1 MTTPT
6 TSTTTLQST
15 DWALL
20 AVFTIA
26 GALRLLLVHG
36 IALVLLLAGYR
47 PQRPEQKELAPLKT
61 PTRRTAKPAAAKP
74 RKRTPA
80 LAQL

>member
-1 MTTPT
+1 MKA
-6 TSTTTLQST
+6 T

-26 GALRLLLVHG
+26 DALRLLLVHG

-47 PQRPEQKELAPLKT
+47 PQRPIAKEAAALKT
-61 PTRRTAKPAAAKP
+61 PPLRTAKPAAAKS
-74 RKRTPA
+74 RKRSLA
-80 LAQL
+80 LAR

>member
-1 MTTPT
+1 M
-6 TSTTTLQST
+6 QAT

-26 GALRLLLVHG
+26 DALRLLLVHG

-47 PQRPEQKELAPLKT
+47 PQRPTAKEAAALKT
-61 PTRRTAKPAAAKP
+61 PPLRTTKPAAAKP
-74 RKRTPA
+74 RKRSLQ
-80 LAQL
+80 LAR